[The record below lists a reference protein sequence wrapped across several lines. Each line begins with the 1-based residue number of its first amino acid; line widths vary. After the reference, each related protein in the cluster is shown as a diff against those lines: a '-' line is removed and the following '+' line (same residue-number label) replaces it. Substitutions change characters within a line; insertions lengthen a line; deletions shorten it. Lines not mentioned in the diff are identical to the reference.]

1 MSFNT
6 TTGAL
11 SGTPNTVADATVYT
25 ITATNTSGNAQRTF
39 TLTVRPVAPAFT
51 ISSASESKTV
61 NTAITGYTIS
71 STGGTIASYAISPAA
86 PAGLTFNTTTGLL
99 TGTPTEVAAATAYT
113 ITATNATS
121 STTQTF
127 TLTVTAVPVVATN
140 SAAEA
145 AAQAEAAR
153 RANEQREWG
162 DLSSVLPLI
171 NELLKEMEEGSMS
184 TSTPKK
190 KSPIIKAKQNT
201 STVKKSEQ
209 EKAKLKNQ
217 AKAKQN
223 KKK

>member
-1 MSFNT
+1 
-6 TTGAL
+6 
-11 SGTPNTVADATVYT
+11 
-25 ITATNTSGNAQRTF
+25 
-39 TLTVRPVAPAFT
+39 
-51 ISSASESKTV
+51 
-61 NTAITGYTIS
+61 
-71 STGGTIASYAISPAA
+71 
-86 PAGLTFNTTTGLL
+86 
-99 TGTPTEVAAATAYT
+99 
-113 ITATNATS
+113 
-121 STTQTF
+121 
-127 TLTVTAVPVVATN
+127 VVATN
-140 SAAEA
+140 SAAEV

-153 RANEQREWG
+153 RANEQRQMG